1 MKKNMLLPLTAA
13 LSIVAVVLFCAA
25 GCSKKNAGARQS
37 EQTLLD
43 EEGGALADIPDFEQA
58 FVPVYEKAVPEPDL
72 PAKKR
77 NLSGRSASSAKKSAS
92 GAAKSG
98 ATSSPVRPFK
108 EYKTS

>member
-1 MKKNMLLPLTAA
+1 MKKNILLPLTAA

-25 GCSKKNAGARQS
+25 GCSKKNVGARQS

-92 GAAKSG
+92 GA
-98 ATSSPVRPFK
+98 TSSTVRPLK
-108 EYKTS
+108 RI